1 MVIWIIP
8 PVFTFF
14 ALILLKYL
22 QYKSKLNNLKV
33 ILIIFGIN
41 LLFIF
46 LLVAL
51 SMIID
56 SINEKKFYA
65 IIDPTGENDGIYNR
79 DSLTEEEKIF
89 VDRFIGDG
97 GRNVGRIIY
106 IIYCIIN
113 FIIFSI
119 FSKYI
124 DFRDILEIDT

>member
-22 QYKSKLNNLKV
+22 QYKGKLNNLKV

-97 GRNVGRIIY
+97 GRNVGRIIF